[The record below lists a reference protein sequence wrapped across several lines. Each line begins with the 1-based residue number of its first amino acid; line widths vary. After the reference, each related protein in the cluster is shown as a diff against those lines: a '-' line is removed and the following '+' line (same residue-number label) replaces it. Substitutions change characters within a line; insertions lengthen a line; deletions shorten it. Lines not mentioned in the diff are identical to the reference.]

1 MQFVLEDERSA
12 NSSFVEMVWC
22 IRSERA
28 GTFTSVAASNWEMV
42 IATFNGK
49 AMITARGP
57 ETKASEADFP
67 ADAEF
72 FGIFK
77 LGTFL
82 RSGSLY

>member
-1 MQFVLEDERSA
+1 
-12 NSSFVEMVWC
+12 
-22 IRSERA
+22 
-28 GTFTSVAASNWEMV
+28 
-42 IATFNGK
+42 
-49 AMITARGP
+49 MITARGP

-72 FGIFK
+72 FGIVK